1 MWPKLFGPY
10 IWPLLH
16 LHAYR
21 YSSAAPHEQAAIRRY
36 FADLPAMLPCP
47 GCQMHAAAYLK
58 EHPVDLARLFHWS
71 VDFHNSVNK
80 RTGKRE
86 FTYDEAFKDLHA
98 KFFDVHNMLPKVD
111 DEKMLKL
118 YREEKLKSE
127 EEAERWKNAMLMTI
141 IMVIVA
147 SVFIC
152 VMMIIMRIR
161 AIKTSSSVGASGP

>member
-1 MWPKLFGPY
+1 M
-10 IWPLLH
+10 LH
-16 LHAYR
+16 LNAYR

-36 FADLPAMLPCP
+36 FSDLPAMLPCP
-47 GCQMHAAAYLK
+47 GCQMHAASYLK

-86 FTYDEAFKDLHA
+86 FTYDEAFQDMHA
-98 KFFDVHNMLPKVD
+98 KFFNTMNMISKVD

-118 YREEKLKSE
+118 YREERQKSE
-127 EEAERWKNAMLMTI
+127 EEAGRWKNAMLMTI
-141 IMVIVA
+141 IAVIVA

-152 VMMIIMRIR
+152 IMLIIVRIR
-161 AIKTSSSVGASGP
+161 SKVQV